1 MKRTIA
7 MVSAALLLL
16 TSLVGCGSEYDN
28 PEQYVT
34 LPDLSTITIS
44 QADIDADF
52 AEEKETIMEENRK
65 PDYKKIEG
73 AAVKGDQVNI
83 DYEGKPTD
91 KSLKLSESTIAGMK
105 AEGYDLV
112 LGSDSFI
119 GAYTKDGKETHKG
132 FEEQL
137 IGKKAGDKVD
147 VKVKFPDNYDTA
159 ELKGVEVVFTVTVN
173 SVSRLTVD
181 EDTLIKVDYNFTLKE
196 EEPSTEAPKTDAP
209 VTGGSTSTPSAG
221 ENEEGTG
228 TTDAPT
234 TGDTATNEPST
245 DAPATEEPKTEEPET
260 EGTTGPSLGGNE
272 DDEDEPAKFT
282 DLFKKGSFQIDYT
295 KEADDTKFNTI
306 FKIAD
311 FRGDFTGKNL
321 YYELT
326 KDVVI
331 PSDVDTK
338 FKDYA
343 GKTVTITFTVSSATI
358 LPEWNDELIKEITS
372 EAYTTVKAYEELMV
386 KNITIELAL
395 KAVEEAAE
403 YTGYPE
409 DEANKLYEEYVDQQI
424 NQALYSAI
432 GKYLDEATASELESA
447 IDQAT
452 YDKIYASAA
461 TQAIASVKSRILIEY
476 LCNKLEISE
485 VTDEEYD
492 KALQEAYDAYA
503 ADYNTMYYYYY
514 YYGVT
519 FASADDMEEYLG
531 KDSFELQIRTD
542 KMSEKLIEVIKIT
555 K

>member
-73 AAVKGDQVNI
+73 VAEKGDQVNI
-83 DYEGKPTD
+83 DYEGKATD
-91 KSLKLSESTIAGMK
+91 TTLKLSDSTIAGMK
-105 AEGYDLV
+105 AEEADLV

-119 GAYTKDGKETHKG
+119 GAYTNDGVETHKG
-132 FEEQL
+132 FEDQL

-181 EDTLIKVDYNFTLKE
+181 EDTLIKVDYDFELKE
-196 EEPSTEAPKTDAP
+196 EEPSTEEPETDAP
-209 VTGGSTSTPSAG
+209 TTDESTSTPSAAEG
-221 ENEEGTG
+221 EENNS

-234 TGDTATNEPST
+234 
-245 DAPATEEPKTEEPET
+245 TEEPKTEE
-260 EGTTGPSLGGNE
+260 TTGPSLGGND
-272 DDEDEPAKFT
+272 DDEEEPALFT
-282 DLFKKGSFQIDYT
+282 DLFKTGSFQIDYT

-311 FRGDFTGKNL
+311 FRGEFTGKSL
-321 YYELT
+321 YFELK

-331 PSDVDTK
+331 PTDVEEE

-343 GKTVTITFTVSSATI
+343 GKTVTITFTVSSATV

-372 EAYTTVKAYEELMV
+372 EAYTTVAAYEELMV

-395 KAVEEAAE
+395 KAVEEAAKYE
-403 YTGYPE
+403 GYPE

-432 GKYLDEATASELESA
+432 GKYLDEATASELKSA

-452 YDKIYASAA
+452 YEEIYATAA
-461 TQAIASVKSRILIEY
+461 TQAIASVKSRLLIEY
-476 LCNKLEISE
+476 LCNELEIGEISN
-485 VTDEEYD
+485 EEYD

-503 ADYNTMYYYYY
+503 ADYSTMYYYYY

-519 FASADDMEEYLG
+519 FASAQDMEDYMG

-555 K
+555 Q